1 MKSVGSH
8 TLPTDFNGQPLLRY
22 GESEFTQYT
31 VGNFSSRAFKRCI
44 GEIVIRRQR
53 KVIVENRVKNSR
65 APCVCQIEGFRP
77 WLASSISDGGRPL
90 ENKQDNMMNFDPEDP
105 ARCPDRP
112 VWTLASFRKIEEN
125 RNSEVTVFGHLST
138 GSLNPDLPNT
148 PLESSAHGLSNG
160 LLDKSGFAEPDFW

>member
-1 MKSVGSH
+1 MNSDSPYLSNGCPLKSVGSH

-90 ENKQDNMMNFDPEDP
+90 ENKQDNMMDFDLDDP
-105 ARCPDRP
+105 ARCPGPSVID
-112 VWTLASFRKIEEN
+112 AIEFPEN
-125 RNSEVTVFGHLST
+125 RGKPKFRNNGFWAPFNGIV
-138 GSLNPDLPNT
+138 
-148 PLESSAHGLSNG
+148 ESR
-160 LLDKSGFAEPDFW
+160 FA